1 MEADHR
7 SDLNSTLG
15 DSAELYDVSYTVT
28 RDSSIAVID
37 EDLRVFP
44 SRSVTA

>member
-1 MEADHR
+1 MIEADNC

-28 RDSSIAVID
+28 RGSSIAVID
-37 EDLRVFP
+37 GDVA
-44 SRSVTA
+44 SIS